1 MIELHF
7 WQQLAAIAE
16 CGTISA
22 AAEKLHV
29 TQPALSRSMK
39 RMEEL
44 LDVRLF
50 HRGKNKIELSDAGRL
65 AAEYA
70 VRLLENEA
78 DIVEKLRLFERARH
92 TIQVGS
98 CAPVPLRE
106 LVPRLTD
113 RYPDK
118 AVTAEVREEAV
129 LMRQFAEGTMQII
142 VLTHPLEQEGIFCK
156 KLLEEKMFFCVPES
170 HPLAKK
176 EGVTWQE
183 INQET
188 VLFYSNTGFWHDL
201 CLAHL
206 PNARLLLQT
215 DFDVYLE
222 LAKASKLPFF
232 VSSWHLEHTMR
243 PQQRVCLPIAGGDA
257 EAAYYGICRW
267 EERGFLR

>member
-156 KLLEEKMFFCVPES
+156 KLLE
-170 HPLAKK
+170 
-176 EGVTWQE
+176 
-183 INQET
+183 
-188 VLFYSNTGFWHDL
+188 
-201 CLAHL
+201 
-206 PNARLLLQT
+206 ARLLRTAYSRL
-215 DFDVYLE
+215 L
-222 LAKASKLPFF
+222 
-232 VSSWHLEHTMR
+232 
-243 PQQRVCLPIAGGDA
+243 CLPCPKAGFQRIDVLQNRTMNISLPGSTLLPH
-257 EAAYYGICRW
+257 
-267 EERGFLR
+267 GFEFAF